1 MRRPSDL
8 SKTERQEIADLYR
21 SGIPTAEI
29 GEAYDLTHGSV
40 STVALEEGCTP
51 RHMRKSRLAR
61 MHGESPAPSVPT
73 DIAELGL
80 RADAGVPVVNSRIVA
95 ERFEKRH
102 DNVLRD
108 IDALI
113 STSSN
118 LRGCGWFR
126 ETRVDVPGGNGAILS
141 VRSFDLTRDGFTL
154 LVMGWTGEKALT
166 FKVRYIEAFNQMER
180 ALKVGAPSDA
190 AIRAELARLE
200 SKIDQVIGGY
210 DQRRG
215 SVIEYQTAKD
225 LLDAHGV
232 PPLGRNGFIRHCSAE
247 LHKWCIKWGTQTGRV
262 DLIRYGSEK
271 GTRFF
276 HVDAVNSWL
285 QNGPCGG
292 GSAQIR
298 SYLAKIAGQGILKLV
313 SDKKHLRV

>member
-40 STVALEEGCTP
+40 GTVALEEGCTP

-154 LVMGWTGEKALT
+154 LAMGFTGKRALA
-166 FKVRYIEAFNQMER
+166 FKLAYIDAFNRMEA
-180 ALKVGAPSDA
+180 ALADATHTPERVNLAYTQAAAVAEQAARTVFSAVMAGADEDWRGARWLFCLSHTGQPQVQPVAHDA
-190 AIRAELARLE
+190 LVLRMAELPRQVMEPGTSPTNRELVELAAACNQRLAQRMAHDAR
-200 SKIDQVIGGY
+200 G
-210 DQRRG
+210 
-215 SVIEYQTAKD
+215 
-225 LLDAHGV
+225 LL
-232 PPLGRNGFIRHCSAE
+232 N
-247 LHKWCIKWGTQTGRV
+247 
-262 DLIRYGSEK
+262 
-271 GTRFF
+271 
-276 HVDAVNSWL
+276 
-285 QNGPCGG
+285 
-292 GSAQIR
+292 
-298 SYLAKIAGQGILKLV
+298 
-313 SDKKHLRV
+313 